1 VEFSLFGWNPHISH
15 FFQCIALCARCSAAV
30 SGATCCIFGAEY
42 FTAIL
47 IGTLLY
53 AVHPIHT
60 EVVASLKNR
69 DELLVLVFTLLS
81 ARTLLS
87 ASKINASSIAAVSFF
102 FLLALMSKISALPF
116 LASIP
121 MMLYWKQ
128 RNTKSAL
135 LVFGVL
141 GSVAAVYYTT
151 IISLLPGFARPY
163 EFVESPFPYLNDWSL
178 NLGTAFYTLLLHLKL
193 LVFPFPLRFYYGYGL
208 VESAIVLFACGRF
221 FLLYIVYQAF
231 GCCMFIFFAKNPFI
245 SFFLLFLPR
254 ANLAV

>member
-1 VEFSLFGWNPHISH
+1 
-15 FFQCIALCARCSAAV
+15 
-30 SGATCCIFGAEY
+30 
-42 FTAIL
+42 
-47 IGTLLY
+47 
-53 AVHPIHT
+53 VHPIHT

-81 ARTLLS
+81 ARTLFCF
-87 ASKINASSIAAVSFF
+87 SKYNVCAIYCTQQFF
-102 FLLALMSKISALPF
+102 VLLALMSKISALPF

-141 GSVAAVYYTT
+141 GLVAAVYYTT

-163 EFVESPFPYLNDWSL
+163 EFVETPFPYLNDWSL
-178 NLGTAFYTLLLHLKL
+178 KLGTAFYTLLLHLKL

-208 VESAIVLFACGRF
+208 VELHPRSLRFGRWY
-221 FLLYIVYQAF
+221 LLHCIYPLPLLH
-231 GCCMFIFFAKNPFI
+231 FIFFAKTLLSL
-245 SFFLLFLPR
+245 SFFFSSSFKSR
-254 ANLAV
+254 STAT